1 MSHFPSRARLNP
13 DATGGRALRILIVD
27 DDRFAA
33 DTARALLELAGHT
46 VSVAYSGVEGIEL
59 GKQTSPDVVL
69 CDLFLADVVDGYAVA
84 RALRT
89 HPTTRDALLIAIT
102 GFAHSRDRDEA
113 WEAGFDRFVSKPVDV
128 TALAL
133 TFDDPASREPHLRQ

>member
-1 MSHFPSRARLNP
+1 MNL
-13 DATGGRALRILIVD
+13 DAHGGRTLRILIVD

-46 VSVAYSGVEGIEL
+46 VAVAYSGVEGIEL

-84 RALRT
+84 RALRAD
-89 HPTTRDALLIAIT
+89 PTSRGALLIAIT

-128 TALAL
+128 TALARTL
-133 TFDDPASREPHLRQ
+133 QDPTSREPNLRQ

>member
-1 MSHFPSRARLNP
+1 LKP
-13 DATGGRALRILIVD
+13 DEPGGGALRILIVD

-46 VSVAYSGVEGIEL
+46 VAVAYSGVEGIGL
-59 GKQTSPDVVL
+59 GKQFSPEVVL

-84 RALRT
+84 RALRADPAT
-89 HPTTRDALLIAIT
+89 HGALLVAIT
-102 GFAHSRDRDEA
+102 GFAHTRDRDEA

-128 TALAL
+128 MALAR
-133 TFDDPASREPHLRQ
+133 TFHGPISQESNHRP

>member
-1 MSHFPSRARLNP
+1 MNP
-13 DATGGRALRILIVD
+13 DTTGGGTLRILIVD

-33 DTARALLELAGHT
+33 DTACALLELQGHT
-46 VSVAYSGVEGIEL
+46 VAVAYSGVEGIEL
-59 GKQTSPDVVL
+59 GKRTAPDVVL

-84 RALRT
+84 RALRAD
-89 HPTTRDALLIAIT
+89 PSSRGALLIAIT

-128 TALAL
+128 TALAR
-133 TFDDPASREPHLRQ
+133 TFHDPSSREPNHSQ